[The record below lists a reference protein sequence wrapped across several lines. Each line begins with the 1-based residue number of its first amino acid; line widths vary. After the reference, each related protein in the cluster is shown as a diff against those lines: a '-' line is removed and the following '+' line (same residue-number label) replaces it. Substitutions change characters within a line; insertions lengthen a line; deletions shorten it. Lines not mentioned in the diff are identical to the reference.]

1 MLSAYIKNA
10 LKLKRN
16 KLFFDNFTHVFR
28 KRLFLTIE
36 FKTNAVVNLLAK
48 DPVKKQIMDH
58 MKIKPME
65 QITTKKPNK
74 VSGVGQKLHPTQ
86 NLLY

>member
-1 MLSAYIKNA
+1 MAISLIFSEKKFF
-10 LKLKRN
+10 LK
-16 KLFFDNFTHVFR
+16 
-28 KRLFLTIE
+28 IE
-36 FKTNAVVNLLAK
+36 FETNAVVNLIAK